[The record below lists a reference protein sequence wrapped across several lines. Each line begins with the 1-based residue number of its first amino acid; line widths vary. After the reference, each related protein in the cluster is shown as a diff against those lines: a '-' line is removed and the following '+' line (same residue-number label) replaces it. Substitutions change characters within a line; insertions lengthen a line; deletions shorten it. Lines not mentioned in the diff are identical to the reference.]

1 MEENSLKYKIPYYFE
16 CTMVY
21 DVGHT
26 ISLPTRFNINN
37 VVAIYRDHCFLKFLI
52 GWEVSGG
59 PSSLYMG
66 HKKYDGLCHKLDCD
80 MDFYMSINNECL
92 RPPGFCGELALSIF

>member
-1 MEENSLKYKIPYYFE
+1 M
-16 CTMVY
+16 
-21 DVGHT
+21 
-26 ISLPTRFNINN
+26 
-37 VVAIYRDHCFLKFLI
+37 
-52 GWEVSGG
+52 SGG

-80 MDFYMSINNECL
+80 MDFYMSIKNEYL